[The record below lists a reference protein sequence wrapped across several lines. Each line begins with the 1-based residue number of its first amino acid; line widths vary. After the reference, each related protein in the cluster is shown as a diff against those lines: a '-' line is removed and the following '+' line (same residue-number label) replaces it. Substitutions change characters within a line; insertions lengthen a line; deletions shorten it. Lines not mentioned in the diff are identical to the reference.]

1 MTFSEGIAPAAEKAA
16 QESRRGWQGMAL
28 NSGKV
33 QGTRGLRRGERREL
47 KAGGGVS
54 YRDGLQE
61 QQGAEA

>member
-1 MTFSEGIAPAAEKAA
+1 V
-16 QESRRGWQGMAL
+16 AL

-33 QGTRGLRRGERREL
+33 QRTRGLRRGGRHEL
-47 KAGGGVS
+47 KGGGGMS